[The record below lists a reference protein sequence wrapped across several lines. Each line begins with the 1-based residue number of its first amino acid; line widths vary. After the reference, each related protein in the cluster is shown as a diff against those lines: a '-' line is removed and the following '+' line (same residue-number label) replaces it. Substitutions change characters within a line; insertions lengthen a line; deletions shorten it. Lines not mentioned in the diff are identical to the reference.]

1 MNAGFEQTD
10 RLGQT
15 SPEPQAAALPV
26 GLIDFIVE
34 ITAGATSEAGEGRR
48 RQEPSRLEPFL
59 DARRTAESLSIWL
72 DMPPAQIAALGKRR
86 LAQRLGR
93 DMARL
98 DRLLS
103 DQVNAVL
110 RHPRFQRLEASW
122 RGLQYLVERDPGDAN
137 IKIRMLSVTWRE
149 LARDLENAS
158 EFDQSH
164 LFRKIYGE
172 EFGIAGGEP
181 FGVLLGDYEIHPG
194 PSSRHPQDDI
204 GVLAGISHVAAAA
217 FAPFIAAADPSMF
230 GLDRFAGLGQPM
242 NLSKGFEQLEFLRWR
257 SFRDTEDARF
267 VGLTMPR
274 VLMRTPYGEDGARTD
289 GSVRSNGFRFE
300 EDVYGADT
308 DRYLWGNAAYAFGG
322 VLMRSFAESGWLAD
336 IRGVRRGID
345 GGGIVQGLPVHEF
358 GTDAPGV
365 AGKSQTDVVLTD
377 FQEQELSELGF
388 IPLCRCADTELS
400 AFYAN
405 HSVQKPKA
413 YDNPAATINARMSAM
428 LQYMLSVSRFAHY
441 LKVIARDK
449 IGGFTDPG
457 DCEDLLYRWLQNYVT
472 PDANAGDA
480 VKAESPLREAKVRI
494 VEHPQRPGSFQCMV
508 HLWPHF
514 ELDELTASVRITTE
528 LTPGA
533 PG

>member
-10 RLGQT
+10 RLHQA
-15 SPEPQAAALPV
+15 SPELQADAQPL
-26 GLIDFIVE
+26 GLIDSIVE
-34 ITAGATSEAGEGRR
+34 ITTETTTEAQQ
-48 RQEPSRLEPFL
+48 RQAPSRLEPFL
-59 DARRTAESLSIWL
+59 DARSPSKSLSVWL
-72 DMPPAQIAALGKRR
+72 DMPPARIAAMGKRR
-86 LAQRLGR
+86 LAQRLSR

-98 DRLLS
+98 DQLLS
-103 DQVNAVL
+103 DQVNAIL
-110 RHPRFQRLEASW
+110 HHPRLQRLEASW

-194 PSSRHPQDDI
+194 PSSEHPVDDL

-217 FAPFIAAADPSMF
+217 FAPFIASADPSLF
-230 GLDRFAGLGQPM
+230 GLNLFTGLEQPM
-242 NLSKGFEQLEFLRWR
+242 NLSKGFDQLEFLRWR

-274 VLMRTPYGEDGARTD
+274 VLMRTPYSEDGARPD
-289 GSVRSNGFRFE
+289 GSVRSDGFRFE
-300 EDVYGADT
+300 EEVAGT
-308 DRYLWGNAAYAFGG
+308 NTERYLWGNAAYAFGG
-322 VLMRSFAESGWLAD
+322 VLMRSFSESGWLAD

-345 GGGIVQGLPVHEF
+345 GGGIVHGLPLHEF
-358 GTDAPGV
+358 GTDADGV
-365 AGKSQTDVVLTD
+365 ASKSQTDAVLTD

-413 YDNPAATINARMSAM
+413 YDNPAATVNARMSAM
-428 LQYMLSVSRFAHY
+428 LQYILSVSRFAHY

-449 IGGFTDPG
+449 IGGFTEPS

-472 PDANAGDA
+472 PDANASDT

-494 VEHPQRPGSFQCMV
+494 VEHPQRPGSFQCV
-508 HLWPHF
+508 AHLWPHF

>member
-1 MNAGFEQTD
+1 MNADFDQTD
-10 RLGQT
+10 RPDQASPQT
-15 SPEPQAAALPV
+15 AAAARSVDLIDSIVAGNIQAADAQ
-26 GLIDFIVE
+26 
-34 ITAGATSEAGEGRR
+34 R
-48 RQEPSRLEPFL
+48 RQEPPRLAAFL
-59 DARRTAESLSIWL
+59 DARTPGKALALWL
-72 DMPPAQIAALGKRR
+72 DMPPSRIAAWGRRR

-110 RHPRFQRLEASW
+110 HKTRFQRLEASW
-122 RGLQYLVERDPGDAN
+122 RGLQYLVERAAAYGSGDAN

-194 PSSRHPQDDI
+194 PSSEHPVDDM

-217 FAPFIAAADPSMF
+217 FAPFIAAAAPSMF
-230 GLDRFAGLGQPM
+230 GLNRFAGLGQPL

-257 SFRDTEDARF
+257 AFRDTEDARF
-267 VGLTMPR
+267 VGLTLPR
-274 VLMRTPYGEDGARTD
+274 VLMRLPYKEDGARGD
-289 GSVRSNGFRFE
+289 GSLRADGFRFQ
-300 EDVYGADT
+300 EDVADVDT

-322 VLMRSFAESGWLAD
+322 VLLRSFAESGWLAD

-345 GGGIVQGLPVHEF
+345 GGGIVQALPVHEF
-358 GTDAPGV
+358 GTDAHGV
-365 AGKSQTDVVLTD
+365 ACKSQTDVVLTD

-405 HSVQKPKA
+405 HSTQKPKT
-413 YDNPAATINARMSAM
+413 YDNPAATVNARMSAM

-449 IGGFTDPG
+449 IGGFSDPG
-457 DCEDLLYRWLQNYVT
+457 DCEDLLHRWLQNYVT
-472 PDANAGDA
+472 PDATAGDS
-480 VKAESPLREAKVRI
+480 VKAKSPLREAKVRI
-494 VEHPQRPGSFQCMV
+494 VEHPQRPGSFQCV
-508 HLWPHF
+508 AHLWPHF

-528 LTPGA
+528 LTPGT